1 MPEASLAAFSP
12 DYWAGR
18 EKFRDAA
25 RASGA
30 FLEEYVNP
38 APAPAGRDGELT
50 TDVAVL
56 GSRDATRVLLVN
68 SGTHGVEAFAGSAV
82 EIGFLSG
89 APVLPADVRVVL
101 VHAINPHGFAWLRRV
116 TEDNVDLNRNFLDHE
131 GRHPANE
138 AYDALHPA
146 LCPKRWDAAALA
158 EMARTID
165 AYVDKHGAFALQA
178 VVTRGQYDHPDG
190 IFYGGRRPTWSNSTF
205 RGILDRHVAGA
216 RRIAFIDLHTGLG
229 AYGDA
234 EMIGGA
240 SRSTPNGRRMR
251 DWYGDIVTS
260 PSAGT
265 SSSAPL
271 VGVIARSV
279 REAAKGAEV
288 ISATLEFGTYSVR
301 EVLHALLADN
311 WLHAHGDIDSALG
324 REIKADI
331 RKRLFPDED
340 DWKERIL
347 SKGVEILNRALN
359 GLGDA

>member
-1 MPEASLAAFSP
+1 MPEAELAAFSS
-12 DYWAGR
+12 DYWAAR
-18 EKFRDAA
+18 EKFRGTA

-30 FLEEYVNP
+30 SLEAYVNP
-38 APAPAGRDGELT
+38 AVAPSGRDGNLT

-56 GSRDATRVLLVN
+56 GRRDAGRVLLVN
-68 SGTHGVEAFAGSAV
+68 AGTHGVEAFAGSAIQ
-82 EIGFLSG
+82 IGFLAG
-89 APVLPADVRVVL
+89 RPKLPDDVRVVL

-116 TEDNVDLNRNFLDHE
+116 TEENVDLNRNFLDHE
-131 GRHPANE
+131 GPHPAND

-146 LCPKRWDAAALA
+146 LCPERWDAPALA
-158 EMARTID
+158 EMERTIG

-190 IFYGGRRPTWSNSTF
+190 IFFGGRQPTWSNSTF
-205 RGILDRHVAGA
+205 RDILDRHVAGA

-229 AYGDA
+229 AYGAA

-240 SRSTPNGRRMR
+240 GRSTPNGRRMR
-251 DWYGDIVTS
+251 DWYGNIVTS
-260 PSAGT
+260 PSAGN

-279 REAAKGAEV
+279 REAANGADV
-288 ISATLEFGTYSVR
+288 ISATLEFGTYPVR

-311 WLHAHGDIDSALG
+311 WLHAHGEVDSALG

-340 DWKERIL
+340 DWKEPVL
-347 SKGVEILNRALN
+347 AKGVEILNRTLK
-359 GLGDA
+359 GLCDP

>member
-1 MPEASLAAFSP
+1 MPDLSPFSP
-12 DYWAGR
+12 DYWSAR
-18 EKFRDAA
+18 EKFRDSA
-25 RASGA
+25 RAIGA
-30 FLEEYVNP
+30 TLEEYANP
-38 APAPAGRDGELT
+38 ATPPSGHDGPLT

-56 GSRDATRVLLVN
+56 GPPDAARVLLVN
-68 SGTHGVEAFAGSAV
+68 AGTHGVEAFAGSAI
-82 EIGFLSG
+82 EIGFLAG
-89 APVLPADVRVVL
+89 RPALPDDVRVVI

-116 TEDNVDLNRNFLDHE
+116 TEDNVDLNRNFVDH
-131 GRHPANE
+131 GGQHPTND

-146 LCPKRWDAAALA
+146 LCPERWDAASLS
-158 EMARTID
+158 EMERAIEE
-165 AYVDKHGAFALQA
+165 YVDKHGAFALQA

-190 IFYGGRRPTWSNSTF
+190 IFYGGRKATWSNSTF
-205 RGILDRHVAGA
+205 REIVDRHLAGA

-229 AYGDA
+229 AYGAA

-240 SRSTPNGRRMR
+240 GPSTPKGRRMR

-260 PSAGT
+260 PSAGN

-288 ISATLEFGTYSVR
+288 TSATLEFGTYPVR

-311 WLHAHGDIDSALG
+311 WLHAHGDVESPLG

-340 DWKERIL
+340 DWKERVL
-347 SKGVEILNRALN
+347 VQGVEILNRTLK
-359 GLGDA
+359 GLGET

>member
-1 MPEASLAAFSP
+1 MPEAELAAFSS
-12 DYWAGR
+12 DYWAAR
-18 EKFRDAA
+18 EKFRGTA

-30 FLEEYVNP
+30 SLEAYENP
-38 APAPAGRDGELT
+38 AVVPSGRDGNLT

-56 GSRDATRVLLVN
+56 GPRDAGRVLLVN
-68 SGTHGVEAFAGSAV
+68 AGTHGVEAFAGSAV
-82 EIGFLSG
+82 QIGFLAERP
-89 APVLPADVRVVL
+89 APANDVRIVL

-116 TEDNVDLNRNFLDHE
+116 TEDNVDLNRNFLDHA
-131 GRHPANE
+131 GPHPSNE
-138 AYDALHPA
+138 AYDSLHPT
-146 LCPKRWDAAALA
+146 LCPERWDAATLA
-158 EMARTID
+158 EMERTIG

-178 VVTRGQYDHPDG
+178 VVTRGQYDHADG
-190 IFYGGRRPTWSNSTF
+190 IFFGGRHPTWSNSTF
-205 RGILDRHVAGA
+205 RDILDKHVSGA

-240 SRSTPNGRRMR
+240 SPATRNGRRMR

-260 PSAGT
+260 PSAGN

-279 REAAKGAEV
+279 REAAKGADV
-288 ISATLEFGTYSVR
+288 VSATLEFGTYPVR

-311 WLHAHGDIDSALG
+311 WLHAHGDVDSPLG

-331 RKRLFPDED
+331 RKRLFPDEA
-340 DWKERIL
+340 DWKERVL
-347 SKGVEILNRALN
+347 AKGVEILKRTLR
-359 GLGDA
+359 GLCGP